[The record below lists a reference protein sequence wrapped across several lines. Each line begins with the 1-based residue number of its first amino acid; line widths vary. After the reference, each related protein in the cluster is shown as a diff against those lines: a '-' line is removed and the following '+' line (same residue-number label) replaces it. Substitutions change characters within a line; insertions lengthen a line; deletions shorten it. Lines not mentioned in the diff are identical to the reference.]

1 MNEPDEDLSFLDDI
15 PASADDY
22 EVEVKKLKT
31 VNRFKQ
37 FFLFQITAWW
47 SLFTPKS
54 TMFFLD
60 AYKFKRSHDLKKEAD
75 KDL

>member
-1 MNEPDEDLSFLDDI
+1 M
-15 PASADDY
+15 
-22 EVEVKKLKT
+22 KKLKT